1 MSGPKTVSY
10 SMAWD
15 AVRQSDRARE
25 RAVERE
31 ARRVSREAERR
42 QRHAEQQRVLDLKE
56 AAWQAANCHRQ
67 IKALAEEVR
76 AWQERLPGQVGISVQ
91 VVAPPAGDD
100 LTALTRYVA
109 DTGSLIR
116 STRSRLDDVRP
127 ALESKWAILTAA
139 RADGGHA
146 DEMPKSAL
154 DALHSVAPHNTTPAT
169 VARAHPDAVFEMRE
183 QALALVRQLVASEQS
198 PIPDEIET
206 KLGELVTVSDEREAA
221 ALTLEIRSMVERF
234 RAMRTAEKAEAQRI
248 LASIPSEAHA
258 ALDDVRQRLRQTA
271 TGVERLTDAVRDAA
285 RTALAAYT
293 EERRIMR
300 ESAAAIIRTSLEN
313 LGYVVEPVEH
323 TLFVRGGT
331 VHFRK
336 AGWGDGYYMR
346 LRVDEQ
352 HMNFNMVRV
361 DDEAVAVSD
370 TTDVVMENA
379 WCDGFSRVQDAF
391 ADAGLRTSVTRHL
404 AAGDKPVQ
412 RVTAD
417 SLNATFWVEQ
427 RAAQQHTPAQSVA
440 GRHMEKD
447 S

>member
-1 MSGPKTVSY
+1 MSGPKTASY
-10 SMAWD
+10 SMT
-15 AVRQSDRARE
+15 AVRE

-42 QRHAEQQRVLDLKE
+42 RREEERRQRHTEQQRALDLTD

-67 IKALAEEVR
+67 LKALAEEVR
-76 AWQERLPGQVGISVQ
+76 VWQERLPGQVGLSVQ

-116 STRSRLDDVRP
+116 STRSRLDDVLP
-127 ALESKWAILTAA
+127 ALESKWTMLTVA
-139 RADGGHA
+139 RDNGGHT
-146 DEMPKSAL
+146 DELPTRAL
-154 DALHSVAPHNTTPAT
+154 DALRSIAPHGTTPAAVT
-169 VARAHPDAVFEMRE
+169 RAHPDAVFEMRE
-183 QALALVRQLVASEQS
+183 QTLALVRQCVASEQT
-198 PIPDEIET
+198 PIPDEVET
-206 KLGELVTVSDEREAA
+206 KLGELVTVSDEREVA
-221 ALTLEIRSMVERF
+221 ALTLQIRSMVERF
-234 RAMRTAEKAEAQRI
+234 RAERAAEKAEAQRI

-258 ALDDVRQRLRQTA
+258 ALDDVRERLRHAA
-271 TGVERLTDAVRDAA
+271 TGVERLTEALRDAA
-285 RTALAAYT
+285 RAALTAYT
-293 EERRIMR
+293 EERRLMR
-300 ESAAAIIRTSLEN
+300 ERAAAIIRTSLEN
-313 LGYVVEPVEH
+313 QGYVVEPVEH

-346 LRVDEQ
+346 LRVDQQ

-361 DDEAVAVSD
+361 DDEAGAVSN
-370 TTDVVMENA
+370 TTDVAMEHA

-391 ADAGLRTSVTRHL
+391 ADAGLRTSVTRQL

-417 SLNATFWVEQ
+417 SLNATFWAEQ
-427 RAAQQHTPAQSVA
+427 RAAQQPASVTSVA
-440 GRHMEKD
+440 GSHMEND
-447 S
+447 R